1 MIESEGKIVMK
12 NRITR
17 VNLALAHE
25 GLPKAKTRLNTLIIH
40 IESVL
45 ELLRGAG
52 KLFFLHVNLTEPDQF
67 VTFFLLRGFFF
78 LGLFL
83 NGFRESLFE
92 ICSGKPLG
100 LHTHRGAI
108 EATVFADISLP
119 VHLHPVLDALA
130 QTARQNFFFLKNTLD
145 KIFSHDFQSPAPKG
159 NHTARLKQRSA

>member
-67 VTFFLLRGFFF
+67 VTFFLLRGFFPSGSF
-78 LGLFL
+78 STVFE
-83 NGFRESLFE
+83 NCFSKSAEESHSAS
-92 ICSGKPLG
+92 IP
-100 LHTHRGAI
+100 I
-108 EATVFADISLP
+108 EAPSRRRYSRI
-119 VHLHPVLDALA
+119 
-130 QTARQNFFFLKNTLD
+130 
-145 KIFSHDFQSPAPKG
+145 
-159 NHTARLKQRSA
+159 